1 MTRTV
6 RTVAVVLLGLGA
18 VGAIGCSS
26 SRPGL
31 QSDFQQV
38 NNNNSWPERNGYLSR
53 QAVLHPFETQMNNA
67 KVGNDVLM
75 NGYFEAGGEKL
86 NPVGR
91 DKLDQLARKMP
102 APNSTIYL
110 QSSNDVAYDE
120 KAPEKAIAARSDLDN
135 KRAQAV
141 LAYLSTRPSARG
153 TNFEVQPVDIGE
165 AAMNSAGP
173 SASVRGLPAQ
183 YRSTLAGQAGAV
195 TLTGTG
201 GGLATNTQ
209 GVNPN
214 QPAAPT
220 APTAPTPAR

>member
-6 RTVAVVLLGLGA
+6 RTVAAVLLGLGA
-18 VGAIGCSS
+18 AGAIGCSN

-31 QSDFQQV
+31 QSGFQNV
-38 NNNNSWPERNGYLSR
+38 NNNNSWPERNGYQAR

-67 KVGNDVLM
+67 KVGNNVLM
-75 NGYFEAGGEKL
+75 NGYFEAGSDKL

-91 DKLDQLARKMP
+91 DKLDQLSRKMP
-102 APNSTIYL
+102 APESTIYL

-120 KAPEKAIAARSDLDN
+120 KAPDKAIAARSDLDN

-141 LAYLSTRPSARG
+141 LAYLGTRPSARG
-153 TNFEVQPVDIGE
+153 TNFEVQPVDIAD

-173 SASVRGLPAQ
+173 AISIRGLPTQ
-183 YRSTLAGQAGAV
+183 YRSTLAGQSGLV

-220 APTAPTPAR
+220 APTAPGTGR